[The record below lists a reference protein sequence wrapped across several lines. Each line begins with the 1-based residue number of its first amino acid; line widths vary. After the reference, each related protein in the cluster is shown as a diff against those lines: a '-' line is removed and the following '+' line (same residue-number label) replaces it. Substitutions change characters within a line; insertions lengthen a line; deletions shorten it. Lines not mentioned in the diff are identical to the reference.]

1 MSVTDKYNYIWA
13 DNTDTDITFTFV
25 IGKADQSVNV
35 SIEGWTY
42 GDTAKEYAVEGIM
55 ENAGYTVNYNGDG
68 YSADTAPVDAG
79 DYTLTITVD
88 STANYNSAEAKVE
101 FTIAPKELHVSDSV
115 MIIEAEYGEL
125 ALDDISS
132 DEAILAV
139 IGDYT
144 AIFDGLVYDDVLT
157 PDDFTLTAA
166 EDYSGSVT
174 DGFIA
179 VQDYSIK
186 VALNG
191 TLTNYVV
198 PEAGLENITFR
209 VVKAVNSIGRYSVSD
224 WTYLDN
230 LTEYLPEIPGAKFG
244 KVQSAFFAPDGTEM
258 DLNDFSAETP
268 AGTYS
273 YEFTVSGTDNY
284 ASATLKGEFSVKVRN
299 VFVTL
304 NAPGTIFD
312 GAAYDQL
319 TYTLSDDKVTEYV
332 GEITFGYSSGGSSY
346 TEGFPVN
353 AGSYI
358 IKLLNYSDSQNIN
371 LLSEPVSVVISPAP
385 MKFTVTGAAY
395 ASVEY
400 GTDPDEIDLDAL
412 IASVVPDSD
421 VGSFTYTV
429 NLLTAKGREY
439 TDSTYA
445 GTVLYA
451 CVEITVTNGN
461 FYAVVPEE
469 VEDFPAVNV
478 VRKAH
483 DISLEI
489 DDEIV
494 TDGDEITVAEG
505 ANVNLIDAI
514 ASYMS
519 KNGVKFY
526 DYVVTVD
533 GESYNRDMVW
543 TPGEHEVIVSLSG
556 NHEGEAS
563 FTVMVEE
570 SLEPAKEPF
579 VPATKVGEVL
589 ESINFTWASAVSI
602 GFGVA
607 VAVLIILFFGL
618 RRSKKK

>member
-1 MSVTDKYNYIWA
+1 MTC
-13 DNTDTDITFTFV
+13 
-25 IGKADQSVNV
+25 
-35 SIEGWTY
+35 
-42 GDTAKEYAVEGIM
+42 
-55 ENAGYTVNYNGDG
+55 
-68 YSADTAPVDAG
+68 
-79 DYTLTITVD
+79 
-88 STANYNSAEAKVE
+88 
-101 FTIAPKELHVSDSV
+101 
-115 MIIEAEYGEL
+115 
-125 ALDDISS
+125 
-132 DEAILAV
+132 
-139 IGDYT
+139 
-144 AIFDGLVYDDVLT
+144 
-157 PDDFTLTAA
+157 
-166 EDYSGSVT
+166 
-174 DGFIA
+174 
-179 VQDYSIK
+179 
-186 VALNG
+186 
-191 TLTNYVV
+191 
-198 PEAGLENITFR
+198 
-209 VVKAVNSIGRYSVSD
+209 
-224 WTYLDN
+224 
-230 LTEYLPEIPGAKFG
+230 
-244 KVQSAFFAPDGTEM
+244 
-258 DLNDFSAETP
+258 
-268 AGTYS
+268 
-273 YEFTVSGTDNY
+273 SGT
-284 ASATLKGEFSVKVRN
+284 R
-299 VFVTL
+299 
-304 NAPGTIFD
+304 
-312 GAAYDQL
+312 
-319 TYTLSDDKVTEYV
+319 
-332 GEITFGYSSGGSSY
+332 SSGGSSY

-358 IKLLNYSDSQNIN
+358 IKLLNYSDSENIN

-385 MKFTVTGAAY
+385 MNFTVTGAAY

-494 TDGDEITVAEG
+494 TDGNEITVAEG
-505 ANVNLIDAI
+505 IDVNLIDAI

-519 KNGVKFY
+519 KNGVKYY

-543 TPGEHEVIVSLSG
+543 TPGEHEVIVRLSG